1 MVGDSLYRSSSFRL
15 SDGRR
20 GLDDSCIRRLRSVLL
35 SRLDFWD
42 NPGLGVSRD
51 FFCDAVDSVVR
62 LSGLSNF
69 LFCPSFQFAGE
80 NTGYMSRIRILPE
93 AVANRIAAGEVVER
107 PASVVKELLENALDA
122 GAKTIRVE
130 VEAGGKRMIRIID
143 DGHGMSHDDALLAF
157 ERHATSKLRSADDL
171 LSIPTLGFR
180 GEALPTIAA
189 VSRLLLETRAEED
202 AEGTRVEFAGGKL
215 VNVKPAGLPA
225 GTTVSVADLFYSVPA
240 RRKFLK
246 SDTTE
251 LGHIASLVTHYAL
264 ANPGRQFV
272 LTTPTQQIVD
282 CSPVE
287 RLAERVYQLFGKQSF
302 DELIEIP
309 VVSAAFRAA
318 ITEPEL
324 EPAEEKARLTVYGF
338 TSRPEI
344 QRPNRNGIYIFVN
357 RRLVRDRLILHA
369 IHEAY
374 RNILP
379 SNVFPATLLF
389 LEMPYD
395 EVDVNVHPA
404 KIEVRFRR
412 SQFVHDF
419 TRDAIRQALMSAR
432 PIASFAAAA
441 AASGAL
447 QNANTSAA
455 SLSNAPS
462 MDPTAPSIVPRAI
475 IPAMEEIGLGSGVGS
490 DGGFDLTSAP
500 LQPIEQRFVFPAG
513 PESLVESSAAFGAPS
528 LASEPPAPNWAANFA
543 AGNGSAPA
551 TLPHPDQIA
560 DLKPLGQVSSSFIV
574 AVNGEGLWLVDQHVA
589 HERVLF
595 EQHLEAR
602 RAGKVES
609 QRMLMPMILELSPR
623 QLVIYEKIAE
633 ELSANGFEVELM
645 GPRSVAI
652 QAAPAGITGSDAEK
666 LLTEILDGI
675 ERENAAISIETLQAK
690 IAASTACHAAI
701 KVNMPLDQ
709 TKMEWLL
716 AALAKT
722 DCPMSCPH
730 GRPVVLR
737 YSIKEIEKAFHRI

>member
-1 MVGDSLYRSSSFRL
+1 
-15 SDGRR
+15 
-20 GLDDSCIRRLRSVLL
+20 
-35 SRLDFWD
+35 
-42 NPGLGVSRD
+42 
-51 FFCDAVDSVVR
+51 
-62 LSGLSNF
+62 
-69 LFCPSFQFAGE
+69 
-80 NTGYMSRIRILPE
+80 MSRIRILPE

-122 GAKTIRVE
+122 GAKAIRVE
-130 VEAGGKRMIRIID
+130 VEAGGKRMIRVID
-143 DGHGMSHDDALLAF
+143 DGHGMTHDDALLAF

-171 LSIPTLGFR
+171 MSIATLGFR
-180 GEALPTIAA
+180 GEAMPTIAA
-189 VSRLLLETRAEED
+189 VSRLLLETRD
-202 AEGTRVEFAGGKL
+202 AVEPEGTRVEFAGGKL
-215 VNVKPAGLPA
+215 VGVKSAGLPA

-246 SDTTE
+246 SETTE

-264 ANPGRQFV
+264 ANPAKQFI
-272 LTTPTQQIVD
+272 LSTPTQQIVD
-282 CSPVE
+282 CAPVE
-287 RLAERVYQLFGKQSF
+287 RLSDRVYQLFGKQAL
-302 DELIEIP
+302 DELVEIP
-309 VVSAAFRAA
+309 TASAAFRAA

-324 EPAEEKARLTVYGF
+324 EPSEESARISVYGF

-344 QRPNRNGIYIFVN
+344 QRPNRNGIYVFVN

-379 SNVFPATLLF
+379 GNVFPATLLF

-419 TRDAIRQALMSAR
+419 TRDAIRQVLMGAR

-441 AASGAL
+441 GVGATSLATPMNGSESDGAAG
-447 QNANTSAA
+447 
-455 SLSNAPS
+455 
-462 MDPTAPSIVPRAI
+462 DTAQITPGNGIEVPRAV
-475 IPAMEEIGLGSGVGS
+475 IPALQEIGLGSGVGS
-490 DGGFDLTSAP
+490 DGGFDLAGAP
-500 LQPIEQRFVFPAG
+500 QRPVPQRFSFDSGSSFAAG
-513 PESLVESSAAFGAPS
+513 LVAPVYPEQPEGMRRVSA
-528 LASEPPAPNWAANFA
+528 EPNWAANFA
-543 AGNGSAPA
+543 AAGSETPA
-551 TLPHPDQIA
+551 RLPHPDEIA

-574 AVNGEGLWLVDQHVA
+574 AVNGEGLWIVDQHVA

-609 QRMLMPMILELSPR
+609 QRMLMPMILELAPR

-633 ELSANGFEVELM
+633 ELSANGFEVEPM

-652 QAAPAGITGSDAEK
+652 QAVPAGVANGDAEK

-716 AALAKT
+716 GALAKT

-737 YSIKEIEKAFHRI
+737 YSVKEIERAFHRI

>member
-1 MVGDSLYRSSSFRL
+1 
-15 SDGRR
+15 
-20 GLDDSCIRRLRSVLL
+20 
-35 SRLDFWD
+35 
-42 NPGLGVSRD
+42 
-51 FFCDAVDSVVR
+51 
-62 LSGLSNF
+62 
-69 LFCPSFQFAGE
+69 
-80 NTGYMSRIRILPE
+80 MSRIRILPE

-122 GAKTIRVE
+122 GAKAICVE
-130 VEAGGKRMIRIID
+130 VEAGGKRLIRVID
-143 DGHGMSHDDALLAF
+143 DGHGMTHDDALLAF

-171 LSIPTLGFR
+171 MSIATLGFR
-180 GEALPTIAA
+180 GEAMPTIAA
-189 VSRLLLETRAEED
+189 VSRLLLETRDAAES
-202 AEGTRVEFAGGKL
+202 EGTRVEFARGKL
-215 VNVKPAGLPA
+215 VSVKSAGLPA
-225 GTTVSVADLFYSVPA
+225 GTTVSVADLFYSIPA

-246 SDTTE
+246 SETTE

-264 ANPGRQFV
+264 ANPGKQFV
-272 LTTPTQQIVD
+272 LSTPTQQIVD
-282 CSPVE
+282 CAPVE
-287 RLAERVYQLFGKQSF
+287 RLADRVYQLFGKQTLE
-302 DELIEIP
+302 ELVEIP
-309 VVSAAFRAA
+309 TASAAFSAA

-324 EPAEEKARLTVYGF
+324 EPNEESARISVYGF

-344 QRPNRNGIYIFVN
+344 QRPNRNGIYVFVN

-379 SNVFPATLLF
+379 GNVFPATLLF
-389 LEMPYD
+389 IEVPYD

-412 SQFVHDF
+412 PQFVHDF
-419 TRDAIRQALMSAR
+419 TRDAIRQVLMGVR

-441 AASGAL
+441 GAGLPAAVLPANGADAEAATGGPPISIG
-447 QNANTSAA
+447 NAIGLPGAT
-455 SLSNAPS
+455 
-462 MDPTAPSIVPRAI
+462 
-475 IPAMEEIGLGSGVGS
+475 IPALEESALGSGVGS
-490 DGGFDLTSAP
+490 DGGFDLTGAP
-500 LQPIEQRFVFPAG
+500 QRPVPQRFSFQPG
-513 PESLVESSAAFGAPS
+513 SAFGGAADSSVPV
-528 LASEPPAPNWAANFA
+528 AAAGPNWAANFA
-543 AGNGSAPA
+543 AANSEAPA
-551 TLPHPDQIA
+551 RLPHPNEIT

-574 AVNGEGLWLVDQHVA
+574 AVNGEGLWIVDQHVA

-609 QRMLMPMILELSPR
+609 QRMLMPMVLELAPR

-633 ELSANGFEVELM
+633 ELSANGFEVEPM

-652 QAAPAGITGSDAEK
+652 QAVPAGVASGDAEK

-709 TKMEWLL
+709 KKMEWLL
-716 AALAKT
+716 GALAKT

-737 YSIKEIEKAFHRI
+737 YSVKEIERAFHRI

>member
-1 MVGDSLYRSSSFRL
+1 M
-15 SDGRR
+15 
-20 GLDDSCIRRLRSVLL
+20 
-35 SRLDFWD
+35 
-42 NPGLGVSRD
+42 
-51 FFCDAVDSVVR
+51 
-62 LSGLSNF
+62 
-69 LFCPSFQFAGE
+69 
-80 NTGYMSRIRILPE
+80 
-93 AVANRIAAGEVVER
+93 
-107 PASVVKELLENALDA
+107 
-122 GAKTIRVE
+122 IRV
-130 VEAGGKRMIRIID
+130 ID
-143 DGHGMSHDDALLAF
+143 DGNGMSHDDALLAF
-157 ERHATSKLRSADDL
+157 ERHATSKLKTADDL
-171 LSIPTLGFR
+171 LSIATLGFR

-189 VSRLLLETRAEED
+189 VSRLLLETRDSAE
-202 AEGTRVEFAGGKL
+202 AEGTRIEFANGKL
-215 VNVKPAGLPA
+215 IGVKPAGLPA
-225 GTTVSVADLFYSVPA
+225 GTTLSVADLFYSVPA

-246 SDTTE
+246 SETTE

-264 ANPGRQFV
+264 ANPGRQFI

-287 RLAERVYQLFGKQSF
+287 RLAERVYQLFGRQSF

-309 VVSAAFRAA
+309 AVSAAFRAA

-324 EPAEEKARLTVYGF
+324 EASEEKARLTVYGF
-338 TSRPEI
+338 TSRPEV

-369 IHEAY
+369 INEAY

-379 SNVFPATLLF
+379 SNIFP
-389 LEMPYD
+389 
-395 EVDVNVHPA
+395 
-404 KIEVRFRR
+404 
-412 SQFVHDF
+412 
-419 TRDAIRQALMSAR
+419 
-432 PIASFAAAA
+432 AAAA
-441 AASGAL
+441 AGVAP
-447 QNANTSAA
+447 QNAHAAGAPLSAAA
-455 SLSNAPS
+455 SL
-462 MDPTAPSIVPRAI
+462 DPAAPSIVPRAI

-490 DGGFDLTSAP
+490 DGGFDLSSAP
-500 LQPIEQRFVFPAG
+500 LQPIEQRFAF
-513 PESLVESSAAFGAPS
+513 ESGAAFGLPAQAG
-528 LASEPPAPNWAANFA
+528 ASGIATEPPAPNWAANFA
-543 AGNGSAPA
+543 GANGDAPA

-602 RAGKVES
+602 RAGRVES

-633 ELSANGFEVELM
+633 ELSANGFEVEPM

-652 QAAPAGITGSDAEK
+652 QAAPAGIAGSDAEK

-675 ERENAAISIETLQAK
+675 EHENAAISIETLQAK

-737 YSIKEIEKAFHRI
+737 YSIKEIERAFHRI